1 MERSYTTALKKNCNK
16 RFVNLP
22 HKQVCK
28 RLAIVR
34 DIMSDVRNEARWMDP
49 KRVPVAPTRNAH
61 FKQINQMNQ
70 LQQKLKDTKNIYNQ
84 LVKSIHIVDLMQMD
98 DNLQPSKIQNM
109 YRSINNKINSNK
121 RNIQLSALKL

>member
-1 MERSYTTALKKNCNK
+1 
-16 RFVNLP
+16 
-22 HKQVCK
+22 
-28 RLAIVR
+28 
-34 DIMSDVRNEARWMDP
+34 MDP

-61 FKQINQMNQ
+61 FKQINQMNK

-98 DNLQPSKIQNM
+98 YNLQPRKMQNM
-109 YRSINNKINSNK
+109 YRNINNKINSNK